1 MADTDNRPDFMKIWA
16 SNSPL
21 PPYTFTDENY
31 LTGWNFIG
39 STPPSRSMFDAFMNK
54 ADLKMKWLYENAFSE
69 TSLAGFMFWRI
80 PSTAYFVGELRT
92 FKNGPLNVYL
102 KCETAGMSSAD
113 AVESMPDDKKV
124 GNSWQDGT
132 VVWTIMEFADNS
144 TVTKINETLTDSLSK
159 HEQNASAHAAA
170 FKTHNEDKTAH
181 AEAFK
186 AHIIISDTEP
196 AYMDNAIWFKTK

>member
-21 PPYTFTDENY
+21 QPYTFTDENY

-124 GNSWQDGT
+124 GDSWQDGT
-132 VVWTIMEFADNS
+132 VVWTIKKFSE
-144 TVTKINETLTDSLSK
+144 DSDVK
-159 HEQNASAHAAA
+159 ANI
-170 FKTHNEDKTAH
+170 KTHNDDKTAH
-181 AEAFK
+181 QAAF
-186 AHIIISDTEP
+186 ATHIIVSATEP
-196 AYMDNAIWFKTK
+196 AYTENAIWFKV